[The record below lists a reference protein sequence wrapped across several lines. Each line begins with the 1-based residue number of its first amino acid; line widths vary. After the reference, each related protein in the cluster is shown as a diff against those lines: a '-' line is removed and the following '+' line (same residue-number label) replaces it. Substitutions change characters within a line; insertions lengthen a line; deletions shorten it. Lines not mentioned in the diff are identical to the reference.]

1 MLSCTVP
8 GHDYPPQN
16 NRNFRVP
23 LPPTLWTL
31 QQLET
36 ANTNTNRYFSPVR
49 QNRNRVQ
56 IPHQRFQ
63 PAHYRIPTRFL
74 SLLPPRRCTH
84 NLSCQATTSEAFHLV
99 SSELQC
105 IVLLHQTTT
114 ILYPL
119 LETLSNHNLTLYTFF
134 AVQLYCI
141 PPLIKPQPSSS
152 GRAARSVLHQTTTTR
167 RGVRTYR
174 VVLHPLSTSNH
185 NRTLHR
191 SYR

>member
-1 MLSCTVP
+1 MRHKTTAIFECLYLRLSGRC
-8 GHDYPPQN
+8 N
-16 NRNFRVP
+16 NSKRRTPIRTDIFP
-23 LPPTLWTL
+23 LFGS
-31 QQLET
+31 T
-36 ANTNTNRYFSPVR
+36 ATDSL
-49 QNRNRVQ
+49 

-84 NLSCQATTSEAFHLV
+84 NLSYQATTSEAFHLV

-134 AVQLYCI
+134 AVQLYCS
-141 PPLIKPQPSSS
+141 LLCPQRSAAVSCLQMKSQTMPVRDS
-152 GRAARSVLHQTTTTR
+152 ARSA
-167 RGVRTYR
+167 GI
-174 VVLHPLSTSNH
+174 
-185 NRTLHR
+185 
-191 SYR
+191 